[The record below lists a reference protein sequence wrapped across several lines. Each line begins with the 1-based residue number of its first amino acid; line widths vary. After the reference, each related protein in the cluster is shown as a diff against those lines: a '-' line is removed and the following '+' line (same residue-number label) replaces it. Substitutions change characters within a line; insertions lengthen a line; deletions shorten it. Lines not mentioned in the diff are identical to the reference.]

1 MSKLT
6 GKLTVTYRRLIIA
19 ACKANFGLS
28 DDTIDNLKVRNK
40 CRNSSMAA
48 MGKIKRLNFD
58 MRRNKDCATTY
69 MLSQIY
75 LQDKFNIAPDEVLIM
90 NDLYPEKRYVRVQ
103 DWLIT
108 ETEESF
114 VIDILESIDL
124 EPGLVVKHYQDGTA
138 NEGTKQYQI
147 IPLELLESEYATGF
161 KSGIIE
167 IQDRPV
173 IKSIA

>member
-1 MSKLT
+1 MSNLT
-6 GKLTVTYRRLIIA
+6 GKLTGTYRKLIIA

-28 DDTIDNLKVRNK
+28 DDNIDYTRVLNK

-58 MRRNKDCATTY
+58 MRRNKDCITTY

-75 LQDKFNIAPDEVLIM
+75 LQDMFNLAPDEVLIM
-90 NDLYPEKRYVRVQ
+90 NDLYPKKRYVRVQ

-114 VIDILESIDL
+114 ILDIIESVNI
-124 EPGLVVKHYQDGTA
+124 EPGLVVKHYPDGV
-138 NEGTKQYQI
+138 KQYQI

-167 IQDRPV
+167 IQDRPM
-173 IKSIA
+173 IKSLA